1 MLPVFL
7 PPPKP
12 RRGAD
17 LRQLDLLTAPPRP
30 IGVTTVQ
37 GYAAPAWIEALLAS
51 PIYDAQHRLAGR
63 SAPPA
68 DHLRTL
74 LSALTAR
81 SGRLSRTALAQALST
96 PLFRI
101 GGLVNAA
108 RRVLNVDQAQIL
120 VIDGDDVV
128 LDETLLSVQ
137 FGLDCSS

>member
-1 MLPVFL
+1 MPPVFL
-7 PPPKP
+7 PALKP

-17 LRQLDLLTAPPRP
+17 LRQLDMLTVLAQP
-30 IGVTTVQ
+30 IGVDSVQ
-37 GYAAPAWIEALLAS
+37 GYVARAWVEALLAS

-68 DHLRTL
+68 DQLRAL

-81 SGRLSRTALAQALST
+81 SGRLSRTALAQALSI

-120 VIDGDDVV
+120 VIEGDDVV
-128 LDETLLSVQ
+128 LDETLLRAQ
-137 FGLDCSS
+137 FVLDRS